1 MKTISKSENIGN
13 TFVGLV
19 MAAFGLDD
27 QRKIKI
33 DYSLQFSSCGTI
45 EVLGAS
51 YDWFDRGD
59 SVSFS
64 KSI

>member
-1 MKTISKSENIGN
+1 MKTISKSQNIGN
-13 TFVGLV
+13 TFIGLV

-27 QRKIKI
+27 QRKIKV

-45 EVLGAS
+45 EVLGVS

-59 SVSFS
+59 SLSFS
-64 KSI
+64 ESV